1 MGIDYNSGPSGP
13 DELFKQYSQHTRME
27 RYSNALQSLHN
38 SGNLYACE
46 CSRSEIRQ
54 LSKSGNYPGTCRLKE
69 LDFQNASLSWRVHV
83 PEHTYVSFK
92 TFTHKTVK
100 INVSQAMGDFV
111 VKRRDGIPAYQ
122 LASVMDDLE
131 LGVNLVVRGEDLRAS
146 TAAQL
151 FLAQCLNDQNFPATR
166 FVHHRLITDNSGN
179 KLSKSAGAL
188 SLKLLREKHQ
198 SPVWIYQET
207 AKSLKLPFQQIQ
219 TLDNL
224 KEVFRS
230 AMLQKHGLQTLLEQ
244 GG

>member
-1 MGIDYNSGPSGP
+1 MYKN
-13 DELFKQYSQHTRME
+13 E
-27 RYSNALQSLHN
+27 
-38 SGNLYACE
+38 
-46 CSRSEIRQ
+46 
-54 LSKSGNYPGTCRLKE
+54 
-69 LDFQNASLSWRVHV
+69 
-83 PEHTYVSFK
+83 
-92 TFTHKTVK
+92 K

-131 LGVNLVVRGEDLRAS
+131 LGVNFVVRGEDLRAS

-151 FLAQCLNDQNFPATR
+151 FLAQCLNDQIFPATR
-166 FVHHRLITDNSGN
+166 FVHHQLITDNSGN

-230 AMLQKHGLQTLLEQ
+230 AMLQKHGLQALFEQ